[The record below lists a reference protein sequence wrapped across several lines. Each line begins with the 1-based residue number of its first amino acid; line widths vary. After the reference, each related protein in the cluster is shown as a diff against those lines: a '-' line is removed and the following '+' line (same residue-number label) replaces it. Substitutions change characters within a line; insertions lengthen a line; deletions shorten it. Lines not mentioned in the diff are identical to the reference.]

1 MLAETNERTN
11 TFQDRAVHI
20 DWYDAEESVRV
31 LGKDQKRFE
40 IQKDYAIRILQV
52 ASDNKERFDKQ
63 FSLFMQLVQEWLND
77 NQSIV
82 SRCVLTIR
90 DSRMLL
96 IAIAVDPE
104 VNDDLEDSMSRL
116 DLAMFRDSALD
127 MIRVNTLVLPD
138 VSSDSLQA
146 FVDDRVLLVFGHK

>member
-1 MLAETNERTN
+1 
-11 TFQDRAVHI
+11 
-20 DWYDAEESVRV
+20 VRV

-63 FSLFMQLVQEWLND
+63 FSLFMQLIQEWLND